1 MYKLFF
7 FFIGFI
13 LSVFGFTYIIAYLNL
28 LTFGY
33 SFIEYLKFIVTRYEC
48 ILSIVGVV
56 MIFISTSMKG
66 DIFYDI
72 YL

>member
-33 SFIEYLKFIVTRYEC
+33 SFIDYLRFIFSRYEC
-48 ILSIVGVV
+48 ILSIVGVI
-56 MIFISTSMKG
+56 MIFISTTMKG
-66 DIFYDI
+66 DLFYDI

>member
-13 LSVFGFTYIIAYLNL
+13 LSVFGFTYIVAYLNL

-33 SFIEYLKFIVTRYEC
+33 SFIDYLRFIFSRYEC
-48 ILSIVGVV
+48 ILSIVGII
-56 MIFISTSMKG
+56 MIFISTTMKG
-66 DIFYDI
+66 EVFYDI

>member
-13 LSVFGFTYIIAYLNL
+13 LSVFGFTYIVAYLNL

-33 SFIEYLKFIVTRYEC
+33 SFIDYLRFIFSRYEC
-48 ILSIVGVV
+48 ILSIVGLF
-56 MIFISTSMKG
+56 MIFISTTMKG
-66 DIFYDI
+66 EVFYDI

>member
-33 SFIEYLKFIVTRYEC
+33 SFIDYLRFIFSRYEC
-48 ILSIVGVV
+48 ILSIVGII
-56 MIFISTSMKG
+56 MIFISTTMKG
-66 DIFYDI
+66 DLFYDI

>member
-33 SFIEYLKFIVTRYEC
+33 SFIDYLRFIFSRYEC
-48 ILSIVGVV
+48 ILSIVGII
-56 MIFISTSMKG
+56 MIFISTTMKG
-66 DIFYDI
+66 EVFYDI

>member
-48 ILSIVGVV
+48 ILSIVGVI